1 MLEATISVIPVQ
13 AGWAVQADG
22 EEATVFLRGG
32 RAEAHAQRLGQATW
46 ESGIPAVVLVHN
58 RSGELVGAWRFGPGE
73 AEGPQAA

>member
-46 ESGIPAVVLVHN
+46 DAGVPALVLVHN
-58 RSGELVGAWRFGPGE
+58 RSGELVGTWRFGPGE
-73 AEGPQAA
+73 D

>member
-46 ESGIPAVVLVHN
+46 AAGIPALVLIHN
-58 RSGELVGAWRFGPGE
+58 RSGELVGSWRFGPGE
-73 AEGPQAA
+73 NTGPQGT